1 MWKACQEPALFPL
14 DRVDRL
20 GLGRPRPR
28 GDRFLGAVLDAF
40 FSAPIALGSIPL
52 GLPSIN
58 PLSMLGDIHPAMHQ
72 VHVPL
77 TGALREYTLE

>member
-1 MWKACQEPALFPL
+1 MFAL

-20 GLGRPRPR
+20 RLGHLRPRIGRCPR
-28 GDRFLGAVLDAF
+28 VVLDAL
-40 FSAPIALGSIPL
+40 FSASIPL
-52 GLPSIN
+52 GHPSIN
-58 PLSMLGDIHPAMHQ
+58 PLSMLGDILPAMHQ

>member
-1 MWKACQEPALFPL
+1 M
-14 DRVDRL
+14 RSS
-20 GLGRPRPR
+20 RPRFR
-28 GDRFLGAVLDAF
+28 WDRFRW
-40 FSAPIALGSIPL
+40 
-52 GLPSIN
+52 GLPLIN